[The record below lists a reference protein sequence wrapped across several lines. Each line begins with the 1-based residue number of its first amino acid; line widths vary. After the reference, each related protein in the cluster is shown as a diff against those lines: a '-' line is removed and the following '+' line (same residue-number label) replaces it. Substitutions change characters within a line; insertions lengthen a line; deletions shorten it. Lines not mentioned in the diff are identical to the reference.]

1 MFERVIIGPT
11 GSDCTAPYNVK
22 LDRDYTLNEFLGEI
36 LRQHPDEWGEFRIF
50 IEGKQGICA
59 SVDYKYGR
67 VKGRIPF
74 ELLDMPVKSSSA
86 HGGWSSMDYVIRI
99 GGVN

>member
-22 LDRDYTLNEFLGEI
+22 LDHDYTLNEFMGCVLH
-36 LRQHPDEWGEFRIF
+36 QHPDEWGEFTIF
-50 IEGKQGICA
+50 DEAENRICA
-59 SVDYKYGR
+59 RVDYRYGR
-67 VKGRIPF
+67 MQGMIPF
-74 ELLDMPVKSSSA
+74 ELLDRPVKSSSA